1 MEVAE
6 FSILT
11 PNAMLGYGY
20 NVEHFWY
27 GVQKFA
33 PAAIIVD
40 SGSTDGGP
48 YKLGMNKMTCGRGS
62 YIRDLEPILT
72 ACFHHK
78 LKVLI
83 GSVGGDG
90 SNKHVQEM
98 FEIVS
103 SVSER
108 LGFSFKIATINAGM
122 NRDLIK
128 SRIQNHKVSPCG
140 PVEELLPDVVD
151 GAVDVVAQMGA
162 EPFLEALQ
170 GNPDIILGGRCYDP
184 APFAAFCL
192 SKGISSGVAWHMGK
206 IMECGGICAIPKGRS
221 MIATMRYDS
230 FDLTPLA
237 PEERCTPLSV
247 AAHTLY
253 EKTRPDRLPGPGG
266 VLSLDSAKYE
276 QITDKTTRVSGAQFL
291 ETPYQVKL
299 EGVTF
304 LGYRTI
310 FIGGI
315 RDPILISQIDEF
327 LERVRKYTQNL
338 FPELDQ
344 SDSCRLIYHVYG
356 KNGVMGPLETQAVGS
371 PHEIAVLGE
380 VVAPT
385 QDMAYT
391 IANNA
396 RASILHFSYPGQ
408 IATTGNFASPLS
420 PHEQDAGAVFKFS
433 LYHLVDL
440 EAGEASSLFPITFR
454 DINSSASPSPALGVS
469 GERLEALENGTLA
482 PIEKKQ
488 VPSRRAKMQELAR
501 IIRSKNSGPFEM
513 TFDIMF
519 DDDAVYRRVRDAKVL
534 TNDVIRSLYQVE
546 NSDILT
552 NMFFEPALAWKC
564 TIKRP
569 WAQGSVGERDT
580 LGTQQHALLLG
591 IEVPEASPKR
601 GITEATHAEV
611 AHANGVNGVECV
623 DKINGV
629 NGLTHV
635 PQPSLSGHFSSTASS
650 SFDRSSFLSR
660 DVVHDIWNGL
670 SLPPEALKSLEL
682 PGDDGK
688 PALPSSYK
696 IGTLAQGT
704 IALSG
709 LLAALIH
716 SLRNQGPVSK
726 VTVPKKHSVIE
737 FKSER
742 LYILN
747 GKPAP
752 SPWGPIGG
760 LHKTSDGYVRIHD
773 SFPNHRYGALELLGL
788 PVTASRI
795 DVTKK
800 TQSWAS
806 IDLESVGLERRLAV
820 YALRSY
826 RQWDMLPQS
835 KAIDDFPISLT
846 RIASGPAGLS
856 PRLTPDNDKCLRG
869 LRVVEMSRVIA
880 APLAGKTLAAHGA
893 DVIWITS
900 PTLPDL
906 PTMDRDFGRGKRTVH
921 IDINDV
927 EDRQKLRELIKSC
940 DVFIQGF
947 RPGSLA
953 AKGFSPEEVADLN
966 PGIIYGCMSAFGPKG
981 PWSGRRGYDSLI
993 QTCSG
998 MNVSEAAH
1006 YGAGEAARPTPC
1018 QALDHAGG
1026 YLLASGIMAALY
1038 RRSVQ
1043 GRSYLVDVSLAG
1055 AMKYLRSMGQYPGK
1069 SGFEAGDYEKPS
1081 DVEEY
1086 LETRQTGFGEMR
1098 AVRHSVSVD
1107 GAEPGWDVMP
1117 KPLGS
1122 DDAQWLQLNGDEME
1136 AIVVNS
1142 ENSPV
1147 ASPSHSETTSV
1158 QRRRRLDQHQ
1168 HSRSSN
1174 RRDSRRYGLIDRANT
1189 RIQEL
1194 ESALEKSQKQNERL
1208 SGENRN
1214 ATASGATN
1222 VVQDNVSPA
1231 GSMPLLGRRGSTYAS
1246 PSDARSNTIDAT
1258 IWSQVGIG
1266 EDGSITYNGP
1276 TSRFHAGSLAG
1287 NGPSPSTTQAIPGSA
1302 QDIEIKSSHVER
1314 LRSQYD
1320 LLDTVWIPL
1329 AKSKSMTAFGITN
1342 EMGWQI
1348 LDMYWTWLHPL
1359 HNCIYRPVFLMDM
1372 ALNGTY
1378 YSDFLL
1384 MAIFALAAR
1393 HLSRQEGDSVD
1404 SNMGERFFTRAK
1416 MLLMDELDNPKPRI
1430 PTIQGLLILGGR
1442 QCAIGKS
1449 SQGWLFTGMAI
1460 RMMVDIGIH
1469 LNANRIAELERLT
1482 PSEIETR
1489 KRLYNSAF
1497 IWDKTLSLA
1506 LGRPPSLTGSPYS
1519 PDEIFDH
1526 YDDDREWRPSVMDIT
1541 DSAYDPTPMYNTATF
1556 CAFCQLHVITTDMML
1571 LLFDRGHSENIYPEI
1586 DHISN
1591 RLTAWYNELPT
1602 LLKINEGMTQCPPP
1616 HIASLKNRSS
1626 FLYHALHILLLR
1638 PLLHSPEISIR
1649 NSSLQTCVNHSKR
1662 IHAIHDL
1669 YTKSFPH
1676 RLMTYQVSYCVYTA
1690 ATVDVLDMRRS
1701 EAGIRIDAA
1710 RRLGMAVR
1718 TLQEEAKHTPGSG
1731 RSLDTIRRQLTVWEV
1746 SGPPNTSQQEP
1757 RQGSAANLA
1766 GGAQPV
1772 ALNRTEGHQT
1782 SPHPVDAEVEN
1793 GGLQAVNEGA
1803 SGFLSRYQSPFSFGM
1818 LDTGAGFHPDSFP
1831 WDMTE
1836 IFGNSQAYGAS
1847 ERTDQ
1852 VF

>member
-1 MEVAE
+1 MTVPE
-6 FSILT
+6 FNILT

-27 GVQKFA
+27 GIQKFQ
-33 PAAIIVD
+33 PLAIIVD

-78 LKVLI
+78 VKVLI

-90 SNKHVQEM
+90 SNKHVDEM
-98 FEIVS
+98 FDIVS
-103 SVSER
+103 SISQR
-108 LGFSFKIATINAGM
+108 LGFSFRVATINAGM
-122 NRDLIK
+122 DRELIK
-128 SRIQNHKVSPCG
+128 TRIQNRKVGPCG
-140 PVEELLPDVVD
+140 PVEDLLPEVVD

-162 EPFLEALQ
+162 EPFIEALK
-170 GNPDIILGGRCYDP
+170 NDPDIILGGRCYDP

-192 SKGISSGVAWHMGK
+192 SRGISSGVAWHMGK

-221 MIATMRYDS
+221 MIATMRYES

-266 VLSLDSAKYE
+266 ILNLKNAKYE
-276 QITDKTTRVSGAQFL
+276 QITDKTTRVSGAEFQ

-315 RDPILISQIDEF
+315 RDPILISQIDDF

-338 FPELDQ
+338 FPELDK

-356 KNGVMGPLETQAVGS
+356 KNGVMGPLETQAVS
-371 PHEIAVLGE
+371 DPHEIAVLGE

-420 PHEQDAGAVFKFS
+420 PHEQEAGAVFKFS

-440 EAGEASSLFPITFR
+440 EEGESSSLFPISVRSIEATV
-454 DINSSASPSPALGVS
+454 SSSPPGSVS
-469 GERLEALENGTLA
+469 TERLAAIENGTLA
-482 PIEKKQ
+482 PIEKKK
-488 VPSRRAKMQELAR
+488 VPTRRARMEELAR
-501 IIRSKNSGPFEM
+501 IIRSKNSGPFEL

-519 DDDAVYRRVRDAKVL
+519 DDEAVYNRVREANIL
-534 TNDVIRSLYQVE
+534 TNDVIKSLYRVRDDE
-546 NSDILT
+546 ILT

-591 IEVPEASPKR
+591 IEVPKASSNNSKSSKGEPVHVNR
-601 GITEATHAEV
+601 L
-611 AHANGVNGVECV
+611 NGVNG
-623 DKINGV
+623 INGSNGTTHV
-629 NGLTHV
+629 NGNGLTSQLH
-635 PQPSLSGHFSSTASS
+635 LSNGYTAPTSKLG
-650 SFDRSSFLSR
+650 FDRTSFLSR
-660 DVVHDIWNGL
+660 DVVRDIWDGL
-670 SLPPEALKSLEL
+670 SLPPNALRSLEL
-682 PGDDGK
+682 PGDDGT
-688 PALPSSYK
+688 PGLPSSFK
-696 IGTLAQGT
+696 IASLAQGT

-716 SLRNQGPVSK
+716 SRRNQIPVPK
-726 VTVPKKHSVIE
+726 VTVPRKHATVE

-742 LYILN
+742 LYVLD

-773 SFPNHRYGALELLGL
+773 SFPNHGCGALELLGL
-788 PVTASRI
+788 PLTADRI

-800 TQSWAS
+800 TQDWAS
-806 IDLESVGLERRLAV
+806 IDLESVGLDRRLAI

-835 KAIDDFPISLT
+835 KTIDDFPISLM
-846 RIASGPAGLS
+846 RIASGPAGLP
-856 PRLTPDNDKCLRG
+856 PRLSPGNDKCLRG

-893 DVIWITS
+893 DVIWVTS
-900 PTLPDL
+900 PGLPDL
-906 PTMDRDFGRGKRTVH
+906 PTMDRDFGRGKRTVQ
-921 IDINDV
+921 IDINNT

-953 AKGFSPEEVADLN
+953 AKGFGPDEVASLN

-981 PWSGRRGYDSLI
+981 PWAERRGYDSLV

-998 MNVSEAAH
+998 MNVSEAEH
-1006 YGAGEAARPTPC
+1006 YGAGEVARPTPC

-1026 YLLASGIMAALY
+1026 YLLASGVMAALY
-1038 RRSVQ
+1038 RQSVE
-1043 GRSYLVDVSLAG
+1043 GGSHRVDVSLAG

-1069 SGFEAGDYEKPS
+1069 SGFEAGDFESAS
-1081 DVEEY
+1081 DVEEF

-1098 AVRHSVSVD
+1098 AIRHSVSVE
-1107 GAEPGWDVMP
+1107 GAQTSWDVMP

-1122 DDAQWLQLNGDEME
+1122 DQAEWLTVEDGD
-1136 AIVVNS
+1136 IPSRV
-1142 ENSPV
+1142 
-1147 ASPSHSETTSV
+1147 SPSPSETAPS
-1158 QRRRRLDQHQ
+1158 QRRRP
-1168 HSRSSN
+1168 N
-1174 RRDSRRYGLIDRANT
+1174 RRDPRRYGFQTRNDQASDA

-1194 ESALEKSQKQNERL
+1194 ESALRESQRQNQQL
-1208 SGENRN
+1208 SSQQRESTIHAASSIHEN
-1214 ATASGATN
+1214 A
-1222 VVQDNVSPA
+1222 SPA
-1231 GSMPLLGRRGSTYAS
+1231 ASLSSLTQQHLTQAS

-1266 EDGSITYNGP
+1266 EDGAITYNGP
-1276 TSRFHAGSLAG
+1276 TSRFHAAPLTGS
-1287 NGPSPSTTQAIPGSA
+1287 GPSPPTTQGPSGSA
-1302 QDIEIKSSHVER
+1302 RDLASNSAHVER

-1320 LLDTVWIPL
+1320 LLDTVWVPL
-1329 AKSKSMTAFGITN
+1329 AKSKSMAAFGISDET
-1342 EMGWQI
+1342 GWQL

-1384 MAIFALAAR
+1384 MAIFTLAAR
-1393 HLSRQEGDSVD
+1393 HLSRQEGDSID
-1404 SNMGERFFTRAK
+1404 SNMGDKFFSRAK
-1416 MLLMDELDNPKPRI
+1416 MLLMDELDNTKPRI

-1442 QCAIGKS
+1442 QCAIGRS

-1469 LNANRIAELERLT
+1469 LNANRIAELENLT

-1506 LGRPPSLTGSPYS
+1506 LGRPPSLTGSPYG
-1519 PDEIFDH
+1519 PDEILDH
-1526 YDDDREWRPSVMDIT
+1526 YDNQRSWQPLDVDIT
-1541 DSAYDPTPMYNTATF
+1541 NAAYNPTPMYNTATF
-1556 CAFCQLHVITTDMML
+1556 CAFCQLHVRATLFSQDRRRFVTMLTTPYRL
-1571 LLFDRGHSENIYPEI
+1571 SKLS
-1586 DHISN
+1586 ISRTPHPPSPATPPLSQ
-1591 RLTAWYNELPT
+1591 RLAPQ
-1602 LLKINEGMTQCPPP
+1602 I
-1616 HIASLKNRSS
+1616 IAR
-1626 FLYHALHILLLR
+1626 HM
-1638 PLLHSPEISIR
+1638 P
-1649 NSSLQTCVNHSKR
+1649 
-1662 IHAIHDL
+1662 
-1669 YTKSFPH
+1669 
-1676 RLMTYQVSYCVYTA
+1676 

-1701 EAGIRIDAA
+1701 EAEARIEAA

-1746 SGPPNTSQQEP
+1746 SGTPNVSTNGTSGTFVGNVAFETQQA
-1757 RQGSAANLA
+1757 RQERGQQSSTSVATPQPLHVSQIPLAADF
-1766 GGAQPV
+1766 GVTGAQGV
-1772 ALNRTEGHQT
+1772 SEG
-1782 SPHPVDAEVEN
+1782 V
-1793 GGLQAVNEGA
+1793 
-1803 SGFLSRYQSPFSFGM
+1803 SGFMSRYQSPFSFGM

-1836 IFGNSQAYGAS
+1836 IFGNTQGHGAMEHS
-1847 ERTDQ
+1847 E
-1852 VF
+1852 

>member
-1 MEVAE
+1 MEVPE

-27 GVQKFA
+27 GIQKFK

-78 LKVLI
+78 IKVLI

-98 FEIVS
+98 FDIVS

-108 LGFSFKIATINAGM
+108 LGFSFKVATINAGM
-122 NRDLIK
+122 DRNLVK

-140 PVEELLPDVVD
+140 PVEELVPDVVD
-151 GAVDVVAQMGA
+151 GAVDIVAQVGA
-162 EPFLEALQ
+162 EPFLEALK
-170 GNPDIILGGRCYDP
+170 GNPDIVLGGRCYDP

-192 SKGISSGVAWHMGK
+192 SKGISNGVAWHMGK

-266 VLSLDSAKYE
+266 VLSLDNAKYE

-315 RDPILISQIDEF
+315 RDPILISQIDDF

-356 KNGVMGPLETQAVGS
+356 KNGVMGPLETQAVSS

-433 LYHLVDL
+433 VYHLVDL
-440 EAGEASSLFPITFR
+440 EAGESSSLFPVTFR
-454 DINSSASPSPALGVS
+454 DINSTASPAPVVS
-469 GERLEALENGTLA
+469 VSRDRLEAMENGSLA

-488 VPSRRAKMQELAR
+488 VPSRKAKMQELAR

-519 DDDAVYRRVRDAKVL
+519 DDEAVYRRVRDANVL
-534 TNDVIRSLYQVE
+534 TNDVIQSLYHVE
-546 NSDILT
+546 NSEILT

-591 IEVPEASPKR
+591 IEVPEAST
-601 GITEATHAEV
+601 TEAATNGTNSDA
-611 AHANGVNGVECV
+611 AHVNGVNGVDSVREV
-623 DKINGV
+623 NGT

-635 PQPSLSGHFSSTASS
+635 PQPDLNGHSASAANS

-660 DVVHDIWNGL
+660 DVVNEIWNGL
-670 SLPPEALKSLEL
+670 SLPPNALKSLKL

-716 SLRNQGPVSK
+716 SLRNQGPVPK
-726 VTVPKKHSVIE
+726 VTVPQKHSVIE

-742 LYILN
+742 LYMLD
-747 GKPAP
+747 GEPAP

-760 LHKTSDGYVRIHD
+760 LHKTSDGHVRIHD

-800 TQSWAS
+800 TQDWAS
-806 IDLESVGLERRLAV
+806 IDLESVGLEHRLAI

-856 PRLTPDNDKCLRG
+856 PHLTPGNDKCLRG

-893 DVIWITS
+893 DVIWITC
-900 PTLPDL
+900 PGLPDL
-906 PTMDRDFGRGKRTVH
+906 PTMDRDLGRGKRTVH
-921 IDINDV
+921 IDVNNV

-953 AKGFSPEEVADLN
+953 AKGFGPEEIVGLN
-966 PGIIYGCMSAFGPKG
+966 PGIVYGCMSAFGPKG
-981 PWSGRRGYDSLI
+981 PWSERRGYDSLI

-998 MNVSEAAH
+998 MNISEAEH
-1006 YGAGEAARPTPC
+1006 YGAGEVARPTPC

-1043 GRSYLVDVSLAG
+1043 GGSYRVDVSLAG
-1055 AMKYLRSMGQYPGK
+1055 TMKYLRSMGQYPGK
-1069 SGFEAGDYEKPS
+1069 SGFEIGDYEKPS
-1081 DVEEY
+1081 DVKEY
-1086 LETRQTGFGEMR
+1086 LETRQTGFGELR
-1098 AVRHSVSVD
+1098 AVRHSSCKARKIKCNGEQPVCR
-1107 GAEPGWDVMP
+1107 ACQR
-1117 KPLGS
+1117 S
-1122 DDAQWLQLNGDEME
+1122 DNACIWPANTQ
-1136 AIVVNS
+1136 V
-1142 ENSPV
+1142 
-1147 ASPSHSETTSV
+1147 
-1158 QRRRRLDQHQ
+1158 R
-1168 HSRSSN
+1168 
-1174 RRDSRRYGLIDRANT
+1174 IDRANT

-1194 ESALEKSQKQNERL
+1194 ESALQESRRQNERL
-1208 SGENRN
+1208 SSENGN
-1214 ATASGATN
+1214 TTTADVTN
-1222 VVQDNVSPA
+1222 VGQDNVSPA
-1231 GSMPLLGRRGSTYAS
+1231 GSMPLLGQLGSAHAS

-1276 TSRFHAGSLAG
+1276 TSRFHAGSLTG
-1287 NGPSPSTTQAIPGSA
+1287 NGPSPSTTQAPPGSA
-1302 QDIEIKSSHVER
+1302 QDVEIKSSQVER

-1384 MAIFALAAR
+1384 MAIFALATR

-1404 SNMGERFFTRAK
+1404 SNMGEKFFTRAK

-1506 LGRPPSLTGSPYS
+1506 LGRPPSLTGSPYG

-1526 YDDDREWRPSVMDIT
+1526 YDDDRDWRPSDIDIT
-1541 DSAYDPTPMYNTATF
+1541 NSAYNPTPMYNTATF

-1586 DHISN
+1586 DHVSN
-1591 RLTAWYNELPT
+1591 RLIAWYNELPT
-1602 LLKINEGMTQCPPP
+1602 SLKIDEGMTQCPPP
-1616 HIASLKNRSS
+1616 HIASLN

-1638 PLLHSPEISIR
+1638 PLLHSPDTSIR
-1649 NSSLQTCVNHSKR
+1649 KSSLQTCVNHSKR

-1701 EAGIRIDAA
+1701 EAGVRIDAA

-1746 SGPPNTSQQEP
+1746 SAPPDTSQQEP
-1757 RQGSAANLA
+1757 CGGSAANRA
-1766 GGAQPV
+1766 GDAQPLG
-1772 ALNRTEGHQT
+1772 LNRAEEPRA
-1782 SPHPVDAEVEN
+1782 SPHPVAFDVGN
-1793 GGLQAVNEGA
+1793 GGPQANNEGA

-1836 IFGNSQAYGAS
+1836 IFGNSQVYGAP
-1847 ERTDQ
+1847 EQTDQ
-1852 VF
+1852 VFQ

>member
-1 MEVAE
+1 MEVPE

-27 GVQKFA
+27 GIQKFK

-78 LKVLI
+78 IKVLI

-98 FEIVS
+98 FDIVS

-108 LGFSFKIATINAGM
+108 LGFSFKVATINAGM
-122 NRDLIK
+122 DRNLVK
-128 SRIQNHKVSPCG
+128 ARIQSHRVSPCG

-151 GAVDVVAQMGA
+151 DAVDIVAQVGA
-162 EPFLEALQ
+162 EPFLEALK

-192 SKGISSGVAWHMGK
+192 SKGISNGVAWHMGK
-206 IMECGGICAIPKGRS
+206 IMECGGICAVPKGRS

-266 VLSLDSAKYE
+266 VLSLDNAKYE

-315 RDPILISQIDEF
+315 RDPILISQIDDF
-327 LERVRKYTQNL
+327 LERVRKYTQGL

-344 SDSCRLIYHVYG
+344 SDSCRLIYHIYG
-356 KNGVMGPLETQAVGS
+356 KNGVMGPLETQVVS
-371 PHEIAVLGE
+371 NPHEIAVLGE

-433 LYHLVDL
+433 VYHLVDL
-440 EAGEASSLFPITFR
+440 EEGESSSLFPVTFR
-454 DINSSASPSPALGVS
+454 DVNSTASPAPVVS
-469 GERLEALENGTLA
+469 VSRERWEALENGPLA

-488 VPSRRAKMQELAR
+488 VPSTKAKMQELAR

-519 DDDAVYRRVRDAKVL
+519 DDEAVYRRVMDSNVL
-534 TNDVIRSLYQVE
+534 TNEVIRSLYHVKDSE
-546 NSDILT
+546 ILT

-580 LGTQQHALLLG
+580 LGTQQHAPLLG
-591 IEVPEASPKR
+591 IEVPEASTT
-601 GITEATHAEV
+601 GAVINGTHSGASHV
-611 AHANGVNGVECV
+611 NGVNGIDSVREI
-623 DKINGV
+623 KGA

-635 PQPSLSGHFSSTASS
+635 PQPDLNSTVNS

-660 DVVHDIWNGL
+660 DVVNEIWSGL
-670 SLPPEALKSLEL
+670 SIPSDALKSLIL

-716 SLRNQGPVSK
+716 SIRNQGPVPM
-726 VTVPKKHSVIE
+726 VTVPQKHSVIE

-742 LYILN
+742 LYVLN
-747 GKPAP
+747 GEPAP

-760 LHKTSDGYVRIHD
+760 LHKTSDGHVRIHD
-773 SFPNHRYGALELLGL
+773 SFPNHRDGALELLGL

-800 TQSWAS
+800 TQDWAS
-806 IDLESVGLERRLAV
+806 IDLESVGLDHRLAI

-826 RQWDMLPQS
+826 RQWDKLPQS
-835 KAIDDFPISLT
+835 KAIDEFPISLT
-846 RIASGPAGLS
+846 KIGSGPAGLS
-856 PRLTPDNDKCLRG
+856 PRLTPGNDKCLRG

-893 DVIWITS
+893 DVVWVTC
-900 PTLPDL
+900 PGLPDL
-906 PTMDRDFGRGKRTVH
+906 PTMDRDLGRGKRTVH
-921 IDINDV
+921 MDVNNV
-927 EDRQKLRELIKSC
+927 EDRQTLRELIQSC

-953 AKGFSPEEVADLN
+953 AKGFGPEEIACLN
-966 PGIIYGCMSAFGPKG
+966 PGIVYGCMSAFGPKG
-981 PWSGRRGYDSLI
+981 PWSERRGYDSLI

-998 MNVSEAAH
+998 MNVSEAEH
-1006 YGAGEAARPTPC
+1006 YGAGEVARPTPC

-1038 RRSVQ
+1038 RRSVE
-1043 GRSYLVDVSLAG
+1043 GGSYRVDVSLAG
-1055 AMKYLRSMGQYPGK
+1055 TMKYLRSMGQYPGNI
-1069 SGFEAGDYEKPS
+1069 GFQVGDYEKPS

-1098 AVRHSVSVD
+1098 AVRHSQAQHILQRHPEDVAGWISISIPGTPISVILV
-1107 GAEPGWDVMP
+1107 VMDLLA
-1117 KPLGS
+1117 KACQRS
-1122 DDAQWLQLNGDEME
+1122 D
-1136 AIVVNS
+1136 
-1142 ENSPV
+1142 SPCIWPANTQV
-1147 ASPSHSETTSV
+1147 
-1158 QRRRRLDQHQ
+1158 R
-1168 HSRSSN
+1168 
-1174 RRDSRRYGLIDRANT
+1174 IDRANT

-1194 ESALEKSQKQNERL
+1194 ESALQESRRQNERL
-1208 SGENRN
+1208 SSESGNLTTADVTN
-1214 ATASGATN
+1214 AG
-1222 VVQDNVSPA
+1222 QDNISPA
-1231 GSMPLLGRRGSTYAS
+1231 GSIPLLGQLGSTHAS

-1266 EDGSITYNGP
+1266 EDGAITYNGP
-1276 TSRFHAGSLAG
+1276 TSRFHAGSLTG
-1287 NGPSPSTTQAIPGSA
+1287 NGPSPSTTQAPPSST
-1302 QDIEIKSSHVER
+1302 QDVEIKSSHVER

-1329 AKSKSMTAFGITN
+1329 AKSKSMAAFGITN

-1359 HNCIYRPVFLMDM
+1359 HNCIYRPDMGSNTNVTVVFLMDM

-1384 MAIFALAAR
+1384 MAIFALTAR

-1449 SQGWLFTGMAI
+1449 SQGWLFTGM
-1460 RMMVDIGIH
+1460 
-1469 LNANRIAELERLT
+1469 
-1482 PSEIETR
+1482 
-1489 KRLYNSAF
+1489 
-1497 IWDKTLSLA
+1497 
-1506 LGRPPSLTGSPYS
+1506 
-1519 PDEIFDH
+1519 
-1526 YDDDREWRPSVMDIT
+1526 
-1541 DSAYDPTPMYNTATF
+1541 
-1556 CAFCQLHVITTDMML
+1556 ITTDMML

-1586 DHISN
+1586 DHVSN
-1591 RLTAWYNELPT
+1591 RLTAWYNELPQS
-1602 LLKINEGMTQCPPP
+1602 LKIDEGMTQCPPP
-1616 HIASLKNRSS
+1616 HIASLN

-1638 PLLHSPEISIR
+1638 PLLHSPDPSIR

-1701 EAGIRIDAA
+1701 EAGVRIDAA

-1731 RSLDTIRRQLTVWEV
+1731 RSLDTIRRQLTVWEGSAPQV
-1746 SGPPNTSQQEP
+1746 SSQQEP
-1757 RQGSAANLA
+1757 RGGSAANRA
-1766 GGAQPV
+1766 GDAQR
-1772 ALNRTEGHQT
+1772 LELSRTEEPRA
-1782 SPHPVDAEVEN
+1782 SPHPAASDIGN
-1793 GGLQAVNEGA
+1793 GGPQANNEGA

-1836 IFGNSQAYGAS
+1836 IFGNSQVYGAP
-1847 ERTDQ
+1847 EQTDQ
-1852 VF
+1852 VFQ

>member
-1 MEVAE
+1 MTVPE
-6 FSILT
+6 FNILT

-20 NVEHFWY
+20 NVEHFWN
-27 GVQKFA
+27 GIQKFQ

-78 LKVLI
+78 VKVLI

-98 FEIVS
+98 FDIIS
-103 SVSER
+103 SISQR
-108 LGFSFKIATINAGM
+108 LGFSFKVATIKAGM
-122 NRDLIK
+122 DRELIK
-128 SRIQNHKVSPCG
+128 TRIQNRKVGPCG
-140 PVEELLPDVVD
+140 PVEDLLPEVVD

-162 EPFLEALQ
+162 EPFIEALK
-170 GNPDIILGGRCYDP
+170 GDPDIILGGRCYDP

-192 SKGISSGVAWHMGK
+192 SRGISSGVAWHMGK

-221 MIATMRYDS
+221 MIATMRYES

-266 VLSLDSAKYE
+266 ILDLKNAKYE
-276 QITDKTTRVSGAQFL
+276 QITDKTTRVSGAEFQ

-315 RDPILISQIDEF
+315 RDPILISQIDDF

-338 FPELDQ
+338 FPELDK
-344 SDSCRLIYHVYG
+344 SDSCRLIYHIYG
-356 KNGVMGPLETQAVGS
+356 KNGVMGPLETQAVS
-371 PHEIAVLGE
+371 KPHEIAVLGE

-420 PHEQDAGAVFKFS
+420 PHEQEAGAVFKFS

-440 EAGEASSLFPITFR
+440 EAGESSSLFPISVRNIEATV
-454 DINSSASPSPALGVS
+454 SSSPPGSVS
-469 GERLEALENGTLA
+469 TERLAAIENGTLA

-488 VPSRRAKMQELAR
+488 VPARRARMEELAR
-501 IIRSKNSGPFEM
+501 IIRSKNSGPFEL

-519 DDDAVYRRVRDAKVL
+519 DDEAVYNRVREANVL
-534 TNDVIRSLYQVE
+534 TNNVIKSLYRVQDDE
-546 NSDILT
+546 ILT

-591 IEVPEASPKR
+591 IEVPEASSDNAKSSKGEPVHVN
-601 GITEATHAEV
+601 GI
-611 AHANGVNGVECV
+611 NGVNGVNG
-623 DKINGV
+623 INGSNGTTHV
-629 NGLTHV
+629 NGNGLTSHLH
-635 PQPSLSGHFSSTASS
+635 LSNGSATPTSKLG
-650 SFDRSSFLSR
+650 FDRTSFLSR
-660 DVVHDIWNGL
+660 NVVRDIWNGL
-670 SLPPEALKSLEL
+670 SLPQDALRSLEL
-682 PGDDGK
+682 PGDDGT
-688 PALPSSYK
+688 PGLPSSFK
-696 IGTLAQGT
+696 IASLAQGT

-716 SLRNQGPVSK
+716 SQRNQIPVPK
-726 VTVPKKHSVIE
+726 VTVPRKHATVE

-742 LYILN
+742 LYVLD

-773 SFPNHRYGALELLGL
+773 SFPNHGYGALELLGL
-788 PVTASRI
+788 PLTADRI

-800 TQSWAS
+800 TQDWAS
-806 IDLESVGLERRLAV
+806 IDLESVGLDRRLAI

-835 KAIDDFPISLT
+835 KVIDDFPISLM
-846 RIASGPAGLS
+846 RIASGPAGLP
-856 PRLTPDNDKCLRG
+856 PRLSPGNDKCLRG

-893 DVIWITS
+893 DVIWVTS
-900 PTLPDL
+900 PGLPDL
-906 PTMDRDFGRGKRTVH
+906 PTMDRDFGRGKRTVQ
-921 IDINDV
+921 IDINNT

-940 DVFIQGF
+940 DAFIQGF

-953 AKGFSPEEVADLN
+953 AKGFGPDEVASLN

-981 PWSGRRGYDSLI
+981 PWAERRGYDSLV

-998 MNVSEAAH
+998 MNVSEAEH
-1006 YGAGEAARPTPC
+1006 FGAGEVARPTPC

-1026 YLLASGIMAALY
+1026 YLLASGVMAALY
-1038 RRSVQ
+1038 RQSVE
-1043 GRSYLVDVSLAG
+1043 GGSYRVDVSLAG
-1055 AMKYLRSMGQYPGK
+1055 AMKYLRSLGQYSGK
-1069 SGFEAGDYEKPS
+1069 SGFEAEDFESAS
-1081 DVEEY
+1081 DVEEF

-1098 AVRHSVSVD
+1098 AITHSVRIE
-1107 GAEPGWDVMP
+1107 GAQTSWDVMP

-1122 DDAQWLQLNGDEME
+1122 DQAEWFQTRNDQSSDA
-1136 AIVVNS
+1136 
-1142 ENSPV
+1142 
-1147 ASPSHSETTSV
+1147 
-1158 QRRRRLDQHQ
+1158 
-1168 HSRSSN
+1168 
-1174 RRDSRRYGLIDRANT
+1174 

-1194 ESALEKSQKQNERL
+1194 ESALRESQRQNQRL
-1208 SGENRN
+1208 SSQQRESTIHAASSTDEN
-1214 ATASGATN
+1214 A
-1222 VVQDNVSPA
+1222 SPA
-1231 GSMPLLGRRGSTYAS
+1231 ASLSSPAQQHLTQPS

-1266 EDGSITYNGP
+1266 EDGAITYNGP
-1276 TSRFHAGSLAG
+1276 TSRFHAAPLTGS
-1287 NGPSPSTTQAIPGSA
+1287 GPSPPTTQGPAGSA
-1302 QDIEIKSSHVER
+1302 GVLASNSAHVER

-1320 LLDTVWIPL
+1320 LLDTVWVPL
-1329 AKSKSMTAFGITN
+1329 AKSKSMAAFGISDET
-1342 EMGWQI
+1342 GWQL

-1359 HNCIYRPVFLMDM
+1359 HNCIYRPV
-1372 ALNGTY
+1372 
-1378 YSDFLL
+1378 
-1384 MAIFALAAR
+1384 LA
-1393 HLSRQEGDSVD
+1393 
-1404 SNMGERFFTRAK
+1404 
-1416 MLLMDELDNPKPRI
+1416 ML
-1430 PTIQGLLILGGR
+1430 Q
-1442 QCAIGKS
+1442 
-1449 SQGWLFTGMAI
+1449 AI

-1469 LNANRIAELERLT
+1469 LNANRIAELENLT

-1506 LGRPPSLTGSPYS
+1506 LGRPPSLTGSPYG
-1519 PDEIFDH
+1519 PDEILDH
-1526 YDDDREWRPSVMDIT
+1526 YDNQRSWQPLDADIT
-1541 DSAYDPTPMYNTATF
+1541 NAAYNPTPMYNTATF
-1556 CAFCQLHVITTDMML
+1556 CAFCQLHVITTDMMM
-1571 LLFDRGHSENIYPEI
+1571 LLFDHEYTENIYPKIEAM
-1586 DHISN
+1586 SN
-1591 RLTAWYNELPT
+1591 RLTAWYSELPSS
-1602 LLKINEGMTQCPPP
+1602 LKIEEGLSQCSPP
-1616 HIASLKNRSS
+1616 HIASLN

-1638 PLLHSPEISIR
+1638 PLLHSP
-1649 NSSLQTCVNHSKR
+1649 NASLRKLSLDTCVNHSKR
-1662 IHAIHDL
+1662 IHTIHDL

-1701 EAGIRIDAA
+1701 EAEARIEAA

-1746 SGPPNTSQQEP
+1746 SGTPNASTNRPLGTYGGNAAFEIQQAGQERGEQSSTNVATPQPLHVSQIP
-1757 RQGSAANLA
+1757 LAADF
-1766 GGAQPV
+1766 GVTGAQ
-1772 ALNRTEGHQT
+1772 G
-1782 SPHPVDAEVEN
+1782 
-1793 GGLQAVNEGA
+1793 VNEGV
-1803 SGFLSRYQSPFSFGM
+1803 SGFMSRYQSPFSFGM

-1836 IFGNSQAYGAS
+1836 IFGNTQGHGPM
-1847 ERTDQ
+1847 EHNE
-1852 VF
+1852 

>member
-1 MEVAE
+1 MTVPE
-6 FSILT
+6 FNILT

-27 GVQKFA
+27 GIQKFQ

-78 LKVLI
+78 VKVLI

-98 FEIVS
+98 FDIVS
-103 SVSER
+103 SISQR
-108 LGFSFKIATINAGM
+108 LGFSFKVATINAGM
-122 NRDLIK
+122 DRELIK
-128 SRIQNHKVSPCG
+128 TRIQNRKVGPCG
-140 PVEELLPDVVD
+140 PVEDLLPEVVN

-162 EPFLEALQ
+162 EP
-170 GNPDIILGGRCYDP
+170 
-184 APFAAFCL
+184 
-192 SKGISSGVAWHMGK
+192 GISSGVAWHMGK

-221 MIATMRYDS
+221 MIATMRYES

-266 VLSLDSAKYE
+266 ILDLKNAKYE
-276 QITDKTTRVSGAQFL
+276 QITDKTTRVSGAEFQ

-315 RDPILISQIDEF
+315 RDPILISQIDDF

-338 FPELDQ
+338 FPELDK
-344 SDSCRLIYHVYG
+344 SDSCRLIYHIYG
-356 KNGVMGPLETQAVGS
+356 KNGVMGPLETQAVS
-371 PHEIAVLGE
+371 KPHEIAVLGE

-391 IANNA
+391 IANNS

-420 PHEQDAGAVFKFS
+420 PHEQEAGAVFKFS

-440 EAGEASSLFPITFR
+440 EEGESSSLFPISVRNIEATV
-454 DINSSASPSPALGVS
+454 SPSPPGSVS
-469 GERLEALENGTLA
+469 TERLAAIENGTLA

-488 VPSRRAKMQELAR
+488 VPARRARMEELAR
-501 IIRSKNSGPFEM
+501 IIRSKNSGPFEL

-519 DDDAVYRRVRDAKVL
+519 DDEAVYNRVREANVL
-534 TNDVIRSLYQVE
+534 TNDVIKSLYRVQDDE
-546 NSDILT
+546 ILT

-591 IEVPEASPKR
+591 IEVPEASSDNAKSSKGEP
-601 GITEATHAEV
+601 IHV
-611 AHANGVNGVECV
+611 NVINGVNGVNG
-623 DKINGV
+623 INGSNGATHV
-629 NGLTHV
+629 NGNGLTSHLH
-635 PQPSLSGHFSSTASS
+635 LSNGSATPTSKLG
-650 SFDRSSFLSR
+650 FDRTSFLSR
-660 DVVHDIWNGL
+660 DVVRDIWNGL
-670 SLPPEALKSLEL
+670 SLPQDALRSLEL
-682 PGDDGK
+682 PGDDGT
-688 PALPSSYK
+688 PGLPSSFK
-696 IGTLAQGT
+696 IASLAQGT

-716 SLRNQGPVSK
+716 SQRNQIPVPK
-726 VTVPKKHSVIE
+726 VTVPRKHATVE

-742 LYILN
+742 LYVLD

-773 SFPNHRYGALELLGL
+773 SFPNHGYGALELLGL
-788 PVTASRI
+788 PLTADRI

-800 TQSWAS
+800 TQDWAS
-806 IDLESVGLERRLAV
+806 IDLESVGLDRRLAI

-826 RQWDMLPQS
+826 GQWDMLPQS
-835 KAIDDFPISLT
+835 KVIDDFPISLM
-846 RIASGPAGLS
+846 RIASGPAGLP
-856 PRLTPDNDKCLRG
+856 PRLSPGNDKCLRG

-893 DVIWITS
+893 DVIWVTS
-900 PTLPDL
+900 PGLPDL
-906 PTMDRDFGRGKRTVH
+906 PTMDRDFGRGKRTVQ
-921 IDINDV
+921 IDINNT

-953 AKGFSPEEVADLN
+953 AKGFGPDEVASLN

-981 PWSGRRGYDSLI
+981 PWAERRGYDSLV

-998 MNVSEAAH
+998 MNVSEAEH
-1006 YGAGEAARPTPC
+1006 FGAGEVARPTPC

-1026 YLLASGIMAALY
+1026 YLLASGVMAALY
-1038 RRSVQ
+1038 RQSVE
-1043 GRSYLVDVSLAG
+1043 GGSYRVDVSLAG
-1055 AMKYLRSMGQYPGK
+1055 AMKYLRSLGQYSGK
-1069 SGFEAGDYEKPS
+1069 SGFEADDFESAS
-1081 DVEEY
+1081 DVEEF

-1098 AVRHSVSVD
+1098 AIKHSVSIE
-1107 GAEPGWDVMP
+1107 GAQTSWDVMP

-1122 DDAQWLQLNGDEME
+1122 DQAEWFQTRNDQASDA
-1136 AIVVNS
+1136 
-1142 ENSPV
+1142 
-1147 ASPSHSETTSV
+1147 
-1158 QRRRRLDQHQ
+1158 
-1168 HSRSSN
+1168 
-1174 RRDSRRYGLIDRANT
+1174 

-1194 ESALEKSQKQNERL
+1194 ESALRESQRQNQRL
-1208 SGENRN
+1208 SSQQRESTIHAASSIDEN
-1214 ATASGATN
+1214 A
-1222 VVQDNVSPA
+1222 SPA
-1231 GSMPLLGRRGSTYAS
+1231 ASLSSLAQQHLTQHS

-1266 EDGSITYNGP
+1266 EDGAITYNGP
-1276 TSRFHAGSLAG
+1276 TSRFHAAPLTGS
-1287 NGPSPSTTQAIPGSA
+1287 GPSPPTTQGPAGSA
-1302 QDIEIKSSHVER
+1302 GDLASNSAHVER

-1320 LLDTVWIPL
+1320 LLDTVWVPL
-1329 AKSKSMTAFGITN
+1329 AKSKSMAAFGISDET
-1342 EMGWQI
+1342 GWQL

-1384 MAIFALAAR
+1384 MAIFTLAAR
-1393 HLSRQEGDSVD
+1393 HLSRQEGDSID
-1404 SNMGERFFTRAK
+1404 SNMGDKFFSRAK
-1416 MLLMDELDNPKPRI
+1416 MLLMDELDNTKPRI

-1442 QCAIGKS
+1442 QCAIGRS

-1469 LNANRIAELERLT
+1469 LNANRIAELENLT

-1506 LGRPPSLTGSPYS
+1506 LGRPPSLTGSPYG
-1519 PDEIFDH
+1519 PDEI
-1526 YDDDREWRPSVMDIT
+1526 RE
-1541 DSAYDPTPMYNTATF
+1541 
-1556 CAFCQLHVITTDMML
+1556 L
-1571 LLFDRGHSENIYPEI
+1571 
-1586 DHISN
+1586 
-1591 RLTAWYNELPT
+1591 
-1602 LLKINEGMTQCPPP
+1602 
-1616 HIASLKNRSS
+1616 
-1626 FLYHALHILLLR
+1626 
-1638 PLLHSPEISIR
+1638 
-1649 NSSLQTCVNHSKR
+1649 
-1662 IHAIHDL
+1662 
-1669 YTKSFPH
+1669 
-1676 RLMTYQVSYCVYTA
+1676 
-1690 ATVDVLDMRRS
+1690 
-1701 EAGIRIDAA
+1701 
-1710 RRLGMAVR
+1710 
-1718 TLQEEAKHTPGSG
+1718 
-1731 RSLDTIRRQLTVWEV
+1731 
-1746 SGPPNTSQQEP
+1746 
-1757 RQGSAANLA
+1757 
-1766 GGAQPV
+1766 
-1772 ALNRTEGHQT
+1772 
-1782 SPHPVDAEVEN
+1782 
-1793 GGLQAVNEGA
+1793 
-1803 SGFLSRYQSPFSFGM
+1803 
-1818 LDTGAGFHPDSFP
+1818 
-1831 WDMTE
+1831 
-1836 IFGNSQAYGAS
+1836 
-1847 ERTDQ
+1847 
-1852 VF
+1852 

>member
-1 MEVAE
+1 MTVPE
-6 FSILT
+6 FNILT

-27 GVQKFA
+27 GIQKFQ

-78 LKVLI
+78 VKVLI

-98 FEIVS
+98 FDIVS
-103 SVSER
+103 SISQR
-108 LGFSFKIATINAGM
+108 LGFSFKVATINAGM
-122 NRDLIK
+122 DRELIK
-128 SRIQNHKVSPCG
+128 TRIQNRKVGPCG
-140 PVEELLPDVVD
+140 PVEDLLPEVVD

-162 EPFLEALQ
+162 EPFIEALK
-170 GNPDIILGGRCYDP
+170 GDPDIILGGRCYDP

-192 SKGISSGVAWHMGK
+192 SRGISSGVAWHMGK

-221 MIATMRYDS
+221 MIATMRYES

-266 VLSLDSAKYE
+266 ILNLKNAKYE
-276 QITDKTTRVSGAQFL
+276 QITDKTTRVSGAEFQ

-315 RDPILISQIDEF
+315 RDPILISQIDDF

-338 FPELDQ
+338 FPELDK
-344 SDSCRLIYHVYG
+344 SDSCRLIYHIYG
-356 KNGVMGPLETQAVGS
+356 KNGVMGPLETQAVS
-371 PHEIAVLGE
+371 KPHEIAVLGE

-420 PHEQDAGAVFKFS
+420 PHEQEAGAVFKFS

-440 EAGEASSLFPITFR
+440 EEGESSSLFPISVR
-454 DINSSASPSPALGVS
+454 NIEASVSPSPPGSVS
-469 GERLEALENGTLA
+469 TERLEAIENGTLA

-488 VPSRRAKMQELAR
+488 VPARRARMEELAR
-501 IIRSKNSGPFEM
+501 IIRSKNSGPFEL

-519 DDDAVYRRVRDAKVL
+519 DDEAVYNRVREANVL
-534 TNDVIRSLYQVE
+534 TNDVIKSLYRVQDDE
-546 NSDILT
+546 ILT

-591 IEVPEASPKR
+591 IEVPEASSDNAKSSKGEPIHVN
-601 GITEATHAEV
+601 GI
-611 AHANGVNGVECV
+611 NGVNGVNG
-623 DKINGV
+623 INGSNGTTHV
-629 NGLTHV
+629 NGNGLTSHLH
-635 PQPSLSGHFSSTASS
+635 LSNGSATPTSKLG
-650 SFDRSSFLSR
+650 FDRTSFLSR
-660 DVVHDIWNGL
+660 DVVRDIWNGL
-670 SLPPEALKSLEL
+670 SLPQDALRSLEL
-682 PGDDGK
+682 PGDDGT
-688 PALPSSYK
+688 PGLPSSFK
-696 IGTLAQGT
+696 IASLAQGT

-716 SLRNQGPVSK
+716 SQRNQIPVPK
-726 VTVPKKHSVIE
+726 VTVPRKHATVE

-742 LYILN
+742 LYVLD

-773 SFPNHRYGALELLGL
+773 SFPNHGYGALELLGL
-788 PVTASRI
+788 PLTADRI

-800 TQSWAS
+800 TQDWAS
-806 IDLESVGLERRLAV
+806 IDLESVGLDRRLAI

-835 KAIDDFPISLT
+835 KVIDDFPISLM
-846 RIASGPAGLS
+846 RIASGPAGLP
-856 PRLTPDNDKCLRG
+856 PRLSPGNDKCLRG

-893 DVIWITS
+893 DVIWVTS
-900 PTLPDL
+900 PGLPDL
-906 PTMDRDFGRGKRTVH
+906 PTMDRDFGRGKRTVQ
-921 IDINDV
+921 IDINNT
-927 EDRQKLRELIKSC
+927 EDRQKLREIIKSC

-953 AKGFSPEEVADLN
+953 TKGFGPDEVASLN

-981 PWSGRRGYDSLI
+981 PWAERRGYDSLV

-998 MNVSEAAH
+998 MNVSEAEH
-1006 YGAGEAARPTPC
+1006 FGAGEVARPTPC

-1026 YLLASGIMAALY
+1026 YLLASGVMAALY
-1038 RRSVQ
+1038 RQSVE
-1043 GRSYLVDVSLAG
+1043 GGSYRVDVSLAG
-1055 AMKYLRSMGQYPGK
+1055 AMKYLRSLGQYSGK
-1069 SGFEAGDYEKPS
+1069 SGFEAEDFEGAF
-1081 DVEEY
+1081 DVEEF

-1098 AVRHSVSVD
+1098 AIKHSVSIE
-1107 GAEPGWDVMP
+1107 GAQTSWDVMP

-1122 DDAQWLQLNGDEME
+1122 DQAEWFQTRNDQASDA
-1136 AIVVNS
+1136 
-1142 ENSPV
+1142 
-1147 ASPSHSETTSV
+1147 
-1158 QRRRRLDQHQ
+1158 
-1168 HSRSSN
+1168 
-1174 RRDSRRYGLIDRANT
+1174 

-1194 ESALEKSQKQNERL
+1194 ESALRESQRQNQRL
-1208 SGENRN
+1208 SSQQRESTIHAASSIDEN
-1214 ATASGATN
+1214 A
-1222 VVQDNVSPA
+1222 SPA
-1231 GSMPLLGRRGSTYAS
+1231 ASLSSLAQQHLTQPS

-1266 EDGSITYNGP
+1266 EDGAITYNGP
-1276 TSRFHAGSLAG
+1276 TSRFHAAPLTGS
-1287 NGPSPSTTQAIPGSA
+1287 GPSPPTTQGPAGSA
-1302 QDIEIKSSHVER
+1302 GVLASNSAHVER

-1320 LLDTVWIPL
+1320 LLDTVWAPL
-1329 AKSKSMTAFGITN
+1329 AKSKSMAAFGISDET
-1342 EMGWQI
+1342 GWQL

-1384 MAIFALAAR
+1384 MAIFTLAAR
-1393 HLSRQEGDSVD
+1393 HLSRQEGDSID
-1404 SNMGERFFTRAK
+1404 SNMGDKFFSRAK
-1416 MLLMDELDNPKPRI
+1416 MLLMDELDNTKPRI

-1442 QCAIGKS
+1442 QCAIGRS

-1469 LNANRIAELERLT
+1469 LNANRIAELENLT

-1506 LGRPPSLTGSPYS
+1506 LGRPPSLTGSPYG
-1519 PDEIFDH
+1519 PDEILDH
-1526 YDDDREWRPSVMDIT
+1526 YDNQRSWQPLDADIT
-1541 DSAYDPTPMYNTATF
+1541 NAAYNPTPMYNTATF
-1556 CAFCQLHVITTDMML
+1556 CAFCQLHVITTDMMM
-1571 LLFDRGHSENIYPEI
+1571 LLFDHEYTETIYPKIEAM
-1586 DHISN
+1586 SN
-1591 RLTAWYNELPT
+1591 RLTAWYSELPSS
-1602 LLKINEGMTQCPPP
+1602 LKIEEGLSQCSPP
-1616 HIASLKNRSS
+1616 HIASLN

-1638 PLLHSPEISIR
+1638 PLLHSP
-1649 NSSLQTCVNHSKR
+1649 NASLRKLSLDTCVNHSKR

-1701 EAGIRIDAA
+1701 EAEARIEAA

-1746 SGPPNTSQQEP
+1746 SRTPNASANRPLGTYGGNAAFEIQQAGQERGEQSSTNVATPQPLHVSQIP
-1757 RQGSAANLA
+1757 LAADF
-1766 GGAQPV
+1766 GVTGAQ
-1772 ALNRTEGHQT
+1772 G
-1782 SPHPVDAEVEN
+1782 
-1793 GGLQAVNEGA
+1793 VNEGV
-1803 SGFLSRYQSPFSFGM
+1803 SGFMSRYQSPFSFGM

-1836 IFGNSQAYGAS
+1836 IFGNTQGHGPM
-1847 ERTDQ
+1847 EHNE
-1852 VF
+1852 